1 MWPLFVV
8 TMSKKLTLKLDRSP
22 KSTLYLSVSWQP
34 DAGKDF
40 GYKLVKQLDE
50 RRVLLVGD
58 PKGFDNMD
66 PARLRR
72 VMDGCDGCISVL
84 PYRPEKPSLTSPY
97 MIDELKIAVEFG
109 LPVAVFCDKR
119 IGVKYE
125 KTNDGTVYRF
135 VDGSTVVVPQALQ
148 KHVVAYDHGVERSE
162 NITLINLADFV
173 DGLNRTIGKVPK
185 YGFLITRLQPDF
197 SLPRQACV
205 AAVAQSTGFP
215 CLWID
220 APDYTTNINDTV
232 ERVKLLIKHSEF
244 VVAEISLTAE
254 NPNFDNPSR
263 AHEIG
268 LATAFG
274 KDVIPVS
281 HDPRRHPYHGIV
293 SGHVVWWQDE
303 KELFDNLTERL
314 HSKRGT
320 IGRHVYNWDLADES
334 TLQPAHFVH
343 NTADSWQPP
352 STLQLP
358 SHVSW
363 AFACS
368 FSLIVFCLA
377 LLLRKFVGYD
387 DTLDLAAILAAVTTF
402 LFSSRIS
409 DAIHR
414 HLCSLMFL
422 RWLIPLVAAIILGA
436 TIVAFRPKSESTGNK
451 PMHTEPP
458 TAPVNDGTVAPTA
471 RRSETLCRKG
481 VV

>member
-1 MWPLFVV
+1 
-8 TMSKKLTLKLDRSP
+8 MSKNLTLKLDASP
-22 KSTLYLSVSWQP
+22 KATLYLSISWQP

-40 GYKLVKQLDE
+40 GYKLIKELDD
-50 RRVLLVGD
+50 RRIQLVGD
-58 PKGFDNMD
+58 PKGFDDMD

-72 VMDGCDGCISVL
+72 VMDGCDGCVSVL
-84 PYRPEKPSLTSPY
+84 PYRPDKPTLTSSD
-97 MIDELKIAVEFG
+97 MIDELKIAVDFG

-119 IGVKYE
+119 IGVKQE
-125 KTNDGTVYRF
+125 KTNDHTVYKF
-135 VDGSTVVVPQALQ
+135 VDGTTVSVPQALQ
-148 KHVVAYDHGVERSE
+148 KMVVAYEHGVERSE
-162 NITLINLADFV
+162 SIKLIELADFI
-173 DGLNRTIGKVPK
+173 DGLSRSVGKVPK

-197 SLPRQACV
+197 SLPRKACV
-205 AAVAQSTGFP
+205 AAVVRSTGFP

-220 APDYTTNINDTV
+220 APNYSTNIDDTI

-254 NPNFDNPSR
+254 NPDFDNPSR

-274 KDVIPVS
+274 KEVIPVS

-303 KELFDNLTERL
+303 AELYDNLVERL

-320 IGRHVYNWDLADES
+320 IGRHVYNWDLPDGES
-334 TLQPAHFVH
+334 SLPPAQFV
-343 NTADSWQPP
+343 NDAANSWQPP
-352 STLQLP
+352 SSLQLP
-358 SHVSW
+358 TYLSW
-363 AFACS
+363 MFAGS
-368 FSLIVFCLA
+368 FSIIVFCLA

-414 HLCSLMFL
+414 QLCSLMFL
-422 RWLIPLVAAIILGA
+422 RWLIPLTAAIIFGA
-436 TIVAFRPKSESTGNK
+436 TIVAFKPYAESTNNK
-451 PMHTEPP
+451 PIHTEPS
-458 TAPVNDGTVAPTA
+458 TAPVNDGTITPAL
-471 RRSETLCRKG
+471 R
-481 VV
+481 